1 MASIRM
7 VAAKLDAAQIAS
19 IYKPFV
25 LSTPVTFEAVP
36 PDELNMSERI
46 SKITLRYPWLVC
58 ELSGDILGYAHGSQ
72 FRERQAYEQVV
83 ETSVYVRESSQSI
96 GVGLGLYTSLINCLK
111 KLRFAKAIGVI
122 AVPNE
127 PSQKLHRRLG
137 YKHEATLSKIGWQ
150 HGAWQDVEVWTLQL
164 NPLDANDDN
173 LIEHN
178 QFKKTNI
185 FDKEIKSGEIHVN
198 L

>member
-111 KLRFAKAIGVI
+111 KLRFAKAVGVI

>member
-111 KLRFAKAIGVI
+111 KLRFAKAVGVI

-173 LIEHN
+173 LIGHD
-178 QFKKTNI
+178 QFKKNNV
-185 FDKEIKSGEIHVN
+185 FDKEIKSGEIYVN